1 MKTQNLSDISIQYL
15 KGVGPQRKK
24 VFERLGVE
32 TVEDLLYFFPRRYE
46 DRRQMTPLAK
56 LKIGEW
62 QTVTGKILNHSGRRS
77 WYTKKHVYEMELGDE
92 TSRVFCVWFNRPYL
106 DRYFKLGQQVIVYGK
121 VDLYKDRFQIV
132 SPDYEIIT
140 DDEED
145 KALSVGRI
153 VPVYPMTRGMTQ
165 RSLRKSAKQCLEKYV
180 ANLQDVLPYS
190 IRKKYALSN
199 LVKSL
204 WNIHFPE
211 SLEDQVTA
219 YRRVSF
225 EEFFLFQISVLL
237 RRQSIVTKDGI
248 AHAISDEFC
257 RDFERLFSFVLTQSQ
272 KDVIKE
278 VAKDLKSNSPMH
290 RLLQGDV
297 GCGKTVVAFFGCL
310 VSVRN
315 GHQAA
320 IMAPTEI
327 LARQHYENL
336 LKVLSSSPFSDVR
349 ACLLISDQDTKS
361 RARLLS
367 EVQQGTIDIV
377 IGTHALIQDA
387 VNFRSLSFVVID
399 EQHKFGVRQ
408 RALLSAKGKNPDVL
422 VMTATPIPRTL
433 CLTLY
438 GDLDVST
445 INEIPPGRGNL
456 RTALFAQQDAGKAYE
471 IVRQAVA
478 RGEQAYIVYPIIDE
492 SEDLDL
498 KSAQEMY
505 KTLQKGELKGF
516 RLGLL
521 HGQMKKQQT
530 QDVMRQFLNKELD
543 VLVATTVLEVGVD
556 VPNATVMVVEHADRF
571 GLAQLHQLR
580 GRIGRGALDAQCV
593 LTADLAT
600 PQAQARLEVLLST
613 RDGFQ
618 IAQQDLLIRGPG
630 EFFGRHQHGLNE
642 LRIAN
647 PQTQLDILEEAR
659 QEAIGILAKDP
670 KLSGVNHAIIQKTIL
685 TRYPSY
691 LGNILSG

>member
-1 MKTQNLSDISIQYL
+1 
-15 KGVGPQRKK
+15 
-24 VFERLGVE
+24 
-32 TVEDLLYFFPRRYE
+32 
-46 DRRQMTPLAK
+46 
-56 LKIGEW
+56 
-62 QTVTGKILNHSGRRS
+62 
-77 WYTKKHVYEMELGDE
+77 
-92 TSRVFCVWFNRPYL
+92 
-106 DRYFKLGQQVIVYGK
+106 
-121 VDLYKDRFQIV
+121 
-132 SPDYEIIT
+132 
-140 DDEED
+140 
-145 KALSVGRI
+145 
-153 VPVYPMTRGMTQ
+153 
-165 RSLRKSAKQCLEKYV
+165 
-180 ANLQDVLPYS
+180 
-190 IRKKYALSN
+190 
-199 LVKSL
+199 
-204 WNIHFPE
+204 
-211 SLEDQVTA
+211 
-219 YRRVSF
+219 
-225 EEFFLFQISVLL
+225 QISVLL

-272 KDVIKE
+272 KDVIRE

-310 VSVRN
+310 ASVRN
-315 GHQAA
+315 GYQAA

-336 LKVLSSSPFSDVR
+336 VKTIAGSPFRDIR
-349 ACLLISDQDTKS
+349 PCLLISDLDVKS
-361 RARLLS
+361 RAQALAAIQ
-367 EVQQGTIDIV
+367 EGAIDIV
-377 IGTHALIQDA
+377 VGTHALIQDA

-445 INEIPPGRGNL
+445 ISEIPPGRGSL
-456 RTALFAQQDAGKAYE
+456 CTTLFAQQDAGKAYE

-478 RGEQAYIVYPIIDE
+478 RGEQTYIVYPIIDE

-593 LTADLAT
+593 LVADLAT

-670 KLSGVNHAIIQKTIL
+670 KLSDVNHAIIQKTIL
-685 TRYPSY
+685 KRYPSY

>member
-1 MKTQNLSDISIQYL
+1 
-15 KGVGPQRKK
+15 
-24 VFERLGVE
+24 
-32 TVEDLLYFFPRRYE
+32 
-46 DRRQMTPLAK
+46 MTPLAK
-56 LKIGEW
+56 LKVGEW

-237 RRQSIVTKDGI
+237 RRQSIVAKDGI
-248 AHAISDEFC
+248 AHKIDEDLY
-257 RDFERLFSFVLTQSQ
+257 RDFFSLFPFSLTASQ
-272 KDVIKE
+272 KKVIAE
-278 VAKDLKSNSPMH
+278 VAKDLESASPMH

-310 VSVRN
+310 AAVRN
-315 GHQAA
+315 GYQAA
-320 IMAPTEI
+320 FMAPTEI
-327 LARQHYENL
+327 LARQHYEHITTIL
-336 LKVLSSSPFSDVR
+336 RHSPFQNVRPCLFISDVD
-349 ACLLISDQDTKS
+349 AKS
-361 RARLLS
+361 RDKALS
-367 EVQQGTIDIV
+367 DIREGKVDIV
-377 IGTHALIQDA
+377 IGTHALIQEA
-387 VNFRSLSFVVID
+387 VDFKALSFAVID

-445 INEIPPGRGNL
+445 IDEIPPGRGDL
-456 RTALFAQQDAGKAYE
+456 VTSLVAQPEAAQAYD
-471 IVRQAVA
+471 IVRQAVL

-492 SEDLDL
+492 SENLDL
-498 KSAQEMY
+498 KSAQQMH
-505 KTLQKGELKGF
+505 KVLQKGEFKDF

-521 HGQMKKQQT
+521 HGQMKKQQAQT
-530 QDVMRQFLNKELD
+530 VMQQFLSKEID
-543 VLVATTVLEVGVD
+543 ILVATTVLEVGVD
-556 VPNATVMVVEHADRF
+556 VSNATVMVIEHADHF

-580 GRIGRGALDAQCV
+580 GRIGRGALNSQCV
-593 LTADLAT
+593 LVAELTT
-600 PQAQARLEVLLST
+600 PQAQARLEVVLST
-613 RDGFQ
+613 RDGFK
-618 IAQQDLLIRGPG
+618 IAQQDLMIRGPG

-642 LRIAN
+642 LKIAN

-659 QEAIGILAKDP
+659 AEALKILEKDS
-670 KLSGVNHAIIQKTIL
+670 KLLDVAHAIIQKTIL
-685 TRYPSY
+685 KRYPSY